1 MFQNIYHY
9 IKFAYT
15 LKKVGLK
22 FFLWGLDNFILTK
35 KKYNFKKMEKD
46 ILEILFEQCKEIGKE
61 NNIKG
66 LLNPD
71 IDTKLFHSNGYLDSL
86 GLVAFIS
93 GIEEKIAD
101 KFNIDILIVN
111 EKAMSQYSSPFIS
124 VKSLSDY
131 IVTLIKAEHVNE

>member
-1 MFQNIYHY
+1 
-9 IKFAYT
+9 
-15 LKKVGLK
+15 
-22 FFLWGLDNFILTK
+22 
-35 KKYNFKKMEKD
+35 MEKD